1 MLVHAEIEM
10 RSTVQTQFSQLSHKN
25 LGNFKWCVFI
35 FYTYYINIGS
45 SHFTDQLVTNFP
57 HFKMQMSNL
66 NVQIRKMMCYAYRA
80 SVQNNKNLHVLI
92 LITCIF
98 FIIAVEC

>member
-1 MLVHAEIEM
+1 MV
-10 RSTVQTQFSQLSHKN
+10 
-25 LGNFKWCVFI
+25 C
-35 FYTYYINIGS
+35 FYILYHINIGS

-57 HFKMQMSNL
+57 HFKMQMNNL
-66 NVQIRKMMCYAYRA
+66 NDQVRKMMFYAYRA

-98 FIIAVEC
+98 LA